1 MLSNESFIPGEKE
14 CAETLRQIRWADGI
28 TCVVCGSSH
37 VKRRTEIYRYHYCR
51 YECLDCGRWFND
63 LSGTVFENSKIPLR
77 HWFYAMREM
86 DKGLPTITIAEA
98 IPFSYPATLNMVHKI
113 RRSQYHHRIRERL
126 SGEVEIDDIHIKTGR
141 QGLKCDHR
149 PPRKRG
155 MKARGRG
162 RYETDRP
169 LVVVWVTRGGPG
181 MAIEMCRDAGSRTL
195 SKATLK
201 HVVPGSRLD
210 TDTWKGYNW
219 LGQLY
224 DHHTVKHSEE
234 YVASDGT
241 HCNTAEAEWSVFR
254 HWWATFR
261 GVSKRYAHLYL
272 AQYEYERH
280 RRYCSQMERLH
291 ELIGFCY
298 ALWRWVCIGFQHL
311 TAVLGQVVCPV
322 PFIYARRLHAY
333 EFLQCS

>member
-1 MLSNESFIPGEKE
+1 MLSNEFFMPDEKE
-14 CAETLRQIRWADGI
+14 CAETLRQIRWANGI
-28 TCVVCGSSH
+28 TCVVCRSCH
-37 VKRRTEIYRYHYCR
+37 VKRRTEIYRDHYCR

-77 HWFYAMREM
+77 YWFYATREM
-86 DKGLPTITIAEA
+86 DKGLPTTKIAEA
-98 IPFSYPATLNMVHKI
+98 IPFSYPATLNMVHRI
-113 RRSQYHHRIRERL
+113 RRSQDHHRIRERL

-169 LVVVWVTRGGPG
+169 LVAVWVTRGGPG

-219 LGQLY
+219 LGSY
-224 DHHTVKHSEE
+224 TIIIPSNIVRSM
-234 YVASDGT
+234 
-241 HCNTAEAEWSVFR
+241 WPP
-254 HWWATFR
+254 
-261 GVSKRYAHLYL
+261 
-272 AQYEYERH
+272 
-280 RRYCSQMERLH
+280 ME
-291 ELIGFCY
+291 
-298 ALWRWVCIGFQHL
+298 L
-311 TAVLGQVVCPV
+311 TATRRRQSGRSSAQSIVVVPKFQVHPWGRVS
-322 PFIYARRLHAY
+322 RESRN
-333 EFLQCS
+333 